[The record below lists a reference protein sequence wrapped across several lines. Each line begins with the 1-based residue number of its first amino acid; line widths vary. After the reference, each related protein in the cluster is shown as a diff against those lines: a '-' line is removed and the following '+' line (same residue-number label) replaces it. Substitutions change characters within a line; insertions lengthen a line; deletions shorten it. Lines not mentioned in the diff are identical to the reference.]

1 MMSNITWEGGT
12 RENREQD
19 EGYLYVV
26 EILDLGVKFG
36 ITTDPENRI
45 RTHMSTAAAYGRE
58 TGRVW
63 VSRPHT
69 NYKKNE
75 RTLKRIY
82 ESKREYVRAPYEE
95 VTKKASSLTKNFS
108 ERIQHRKFNSV
119 VREQLGDT
127 LSLPG
132 ASESLAEY
140 SLVLFNMYTSLLAR
154 LTSEGYSRQALLQKS
169 QERTLTVHELHIW
182 KAIAECTLKKMEAK
196 EVSAFL
202 SKEFPPQTQGDANT
216 QHSPQRSRR
225 ALRKTTHHHTP
236 KETV

>member
-1 MMSNITWEGGT
+1 MSSITWEDGT
-12 RENREQD
+12 RENREQN

-63 VSRPHT
+63 VSHPHT

-75 RTLKRIY
+75 RILKRIY
-82 ESKREYVRAPYEE
+82 KSKREYVRIPYEE
-95 VTKKASSLTKNFS
+95 VVKKASSLTKNFS
-108 ERIQHRKFNSV
+108 ERVQHRKFDSV
-119 VREQLGDT
+119 VQEQLGDA
-127 LSLPG
+127 LNLPG

-140 SLVLFNMYTSLLAR
+140 SLVLFNMYASLLTK
-154 LTSEGYSRQALLQKS
+154 LTSEGYSRRALLQKS
-169 QERTLTVHELHIW
+169 QGKTLTIHELHIW
-182 KAIAECTLKKMEAK
+182 KAVAECTLKKMDAK
-196 EVSAFL
+196 EASAFL
-202 SKEFPPQTQGDANT
+202 SKEFYPQTQEDTNT
-216 QHSPQRSRR
+216 QHSPQQTRR
-225 ALRKTTHHHTP
+225 TLHKTTHHHTP